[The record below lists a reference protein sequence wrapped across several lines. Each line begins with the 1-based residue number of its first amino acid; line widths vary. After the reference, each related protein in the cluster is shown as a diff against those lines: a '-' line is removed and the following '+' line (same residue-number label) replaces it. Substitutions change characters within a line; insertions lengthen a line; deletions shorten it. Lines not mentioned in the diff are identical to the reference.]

1 MTRRL
6 RLLGWVVVTGL
17 SVLFVVLYLH
27 NFGDRIADLE
37 GDLHDAEIRAEE
49 NAASAQRLADQ
60 VDRLGGDP
68 VVEPPTTPTATG
80 AARSGRPRRPAGL
93 PRVDHLHRLLR
104 PHLHLHRP
112 RRRPELLLPGD
123 DPVTEL
129 LIVLR
134 ALNVALA
141 IFAAAGLL
149 MRLNDD
155 WGHLQPGRRLLYTG
169 GVMFPIVAAYASA
182 ENYVQ
187 GGPVGARIPLTTAA
201 CLVVHVGLWRV
212 QRAEHKRRRAER

>member
-1 MTRRL
+1 M
-6 RLLGWVVVTGL
+6 
-17 SVLFVVLYLH
+17 
-27 NFGDRIADLE
+27 
-37 GDLHDAEIRAEE
+37 
-49 NAASAQRLADQ
+49 
-60 VDRLGGDP
+60 
-68 VVEPPTTPTATG
+68 
-80 AARSGRPRRPAGL
+80 
-93 PRVDHLHRLLR
+93 
-104 PHLHLHRP
+104 
-112 RRRPELLLPGD
+112 
-123 DPVTEL
+123 TEL